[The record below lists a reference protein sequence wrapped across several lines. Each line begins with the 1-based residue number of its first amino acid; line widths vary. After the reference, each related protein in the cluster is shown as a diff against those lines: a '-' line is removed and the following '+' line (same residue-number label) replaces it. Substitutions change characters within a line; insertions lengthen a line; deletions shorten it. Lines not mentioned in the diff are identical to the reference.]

1 MVQAIQPRMYPQ
13 MPQMINYN
21 AVKIDIHNPQVNG
34 GQGQTNPQVPVM
46 PQQEPAKYIYGY
58 PQNNIYDMPYNN
70 IYDAR
75 DPKNPPAPQP
85 IHDGPRGS
93 RVRPQVPPPI
103 IIQHAVIKGA
113 DLPKSV
119 VTSPIEKAEKPA
131 QEKFSDVKKE
141 EIKAEEKKANEPQ
154 SVLTKDEKPAATEAP
169 KKTVNIAEA
178 ADIKPALDVNK
189 FIKAL
194 MSDNA
199 DTQAKAMSLMVDVI
213 AKRPDVAVDLLDVKV
228 VDTLV
233 GIMSQD
239 TSTLQG
245 PTQKQMDARK
255 KMIANA
261 PMTEAEKA
269 DASFYSPKEVA
280 EQNKQL
286 AIYTIASLDELY
298 AKEVK
303 KMSGETV
310 PLNELPAVKDIVEQ
324 MTGDKNSRVTKVV
337 CMDALMNIYTPEYK
351 NEMLTIA
358 NLAANDKDPAVKH
371 LAEKMKEVI
380 MAS

>member
-13 MPQMINYN
+13 MPQMVNYN
-21 AVKIDIHNPQVNG
+21 AVKIDIHNPQVNA
-34 GQGQTNPQVPVM
+34 GQGQTNPQAPVM
-46 PQQEPAKYIYGY
+46 PQPNKYIYGY

-75 DPKNPPAPQP
+75 APKNPPAPQP

-93 RVRPQVPPPI
+93 KGRPPVPPPV
-103 IIQHAVIKGA
+103 IIQHAVIKTT

-131 QEKFSDVKKE
+131 QEKVSDVKKE
-141 EIKAEEKKANEPQ
+141 EIKTEEKKATEPQ
-154 SVLTKDEKPAATEAP
+154 SVLTKDEKPAQAEAP
-169 KKTVNIAEA
+169 KKTVKVAEA
-178 ADIKPALDVNK
+178 ADIKPAMDVNK

-199 DTQAKAMSLMVDVI
+199 DTQAKAMSLIVEVA

-245 PTQKQMDARK
+245 PTQKQINARR
-255 KMIANA
+255 KMMENA

-269 DASFYSPKEVA
+269 DAAFYSPKEVA

-286 AIYTIASLDELY
+286 AIYTIASLDNIY
-298 AKEVK
+298 ADEVK
-303 KMSGETV
+303 KMSNNTV
-310 PLNELPAVKDIVEQ
+310 PLNELPGVKNIVEE
-324 MTGDKNSRVTKVV
+324 MTSDKNSRVTKVV
-337 CMDALMNIYTPEYK
+337 CMDALMSIYTPEYK
-351 NEMLTIA
+351 NEMLTVA
-358 NLAANDKDPAVKH
+358 NLAANDQDPGVKK
-371 LAEKMKEVI
+371 LAEKMKEAI